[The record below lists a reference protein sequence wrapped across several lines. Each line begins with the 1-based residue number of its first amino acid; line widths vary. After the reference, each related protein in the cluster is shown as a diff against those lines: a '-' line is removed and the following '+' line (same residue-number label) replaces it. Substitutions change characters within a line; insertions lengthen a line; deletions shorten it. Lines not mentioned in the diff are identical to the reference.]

1 MENLTISSR
10 IQQRRKMQSD
20 LFGEQVQVSKII
32 QQQTFHKHDNI
43 SAGMKKEIIDQQ
55 TKNQSNQINCA
66 WLRIL
71 ITMLV
76 QLVNH

>member
-32 QQQTFHKHDNI
+32 QQQTFRKHNDI
-43 SAGMKKEIIDQQ
+43 SAGMEKELIDQQ
-55 TKNQSNQINCA
+55 NQSNQINCA

-76 QLVNH
+76 QLVSH